1 MKAIKEDIS
10 RLVLGTAQLGMD
22 YGIANANGRPVYNTA
37 RSIVQEAW
45 ESGICEF
52 HTGPGLCPIAE
63 SAYESIISLPMFPGM
78 SDEDVEQVVTCLKK
92 ATNKSN

>member
-1 MKAIKEDIS
+1 MKVIKQSVS

-22 YGIANANGRPVYNTA
+22 YGIANITGQPVYNTA

-52 HTGPGLCPIAE
+52 HTGPGLCSIAE
-63 SAYESIISLPMFPGM
+63 SAYESIISLPMLLALFPCFRG
-78 SDEDVEQVVTCLKK
+78 
-92 ATNKSN
+92 